1 MQRGVSGVDDRRTGA
16 LRLEP
21 HGPAKRDRPSAHR
34 VGHHAL
40 ATSISSG
47 GTGGAHYPGE
57 TGTLANNP
65 NVALLNN
72 QRGYQ
77 LFTVTPDAWRAE
89 VKVMDQVDRPGG
101 QISTIARFVV
111 DPKQPGPQSG

>member
-1 MQRGVSGVDDRRTGA
+1 MVPPNATVRPLTVLVITRWPPRSRRG
-16 LRLEP
+16 
-21 HGPAKRDRPSAHR
+21 
-34 VGHHAL
+34 
-40 ATSISSG
+40 G
-47 GTGGAHYPGE
+47 GGHYPGE

-111 DPKQPGPQSG
+111 DPNQPGPQSG